1 MSKGQF
7 RLAFY
12 ARDYESTVG
21 FYRDG
26 LELTIIRRWDRGPDD
41 KGALFGAASG
51 LIEVLQ
57 NPPGREFVPP
67 QGAWAYFE
75 VDDVDNQ
82 YHRVL
87 EKGLPVKRELTS
99 WPWGH
104 RGFSVIDPNG
114 LELVLFSVT
123 S

>member
-1 MSKGQF
+1 MSSGQF

-12 ARDYESTVG
+12 AKDYEPTVD

-26 LELTIIRRWDRGPDD
+26 LELPTLRRWDRGPDD
-41 KGALFGAASG
+41 KGTLFGAASG

-57 NPPGREFVPP
+57 NPRGREFVPP

-75 VDDVDNQ
+75 VDDIDHQ

-87 EKGLPVKRELTS
+87 EKGLRVKQELAT

-114 LELVLFSVT
+114 LELVLFSPT